1 MTENIT
7 IKFFLVLDTV
17 LFAIRVGKFG
27 INAFLRQPI
36 LQGIL
41 CRYSRGHAFTWHH
54 RPTVNTRPIPQY
66 VHIDRFPL
74 LLFDLIKRW
83 QDSPNP
89 INATSSER
97 APQIT
102 RRQSFHRGEFV
113 VMPHAD
119 RNLRPSSVIKQI
131 SISARTWWAAI
142 CSYCSMLLLQNFYY
156 YYDVK

>member
-7 IKFFLVLDTV
+7 IKFFSVLDTV

-83 QDSPNP
+83 QDSNQCNV
-89 INATSSER
+89 IRTRASDYQTTVFSSGRVCRNAS
-97 APQIT
+97 
-102 RRQSFHRGEFV
+102 
-113 VMPHAD
+113 D

-131 SISARTWWAAI
+131 SISARTWWAAV

>member
-54 RPTVNTRPIPQY
+54 RHSQYSPHSPVCTHRQVSSSPVWSHQALTRLPESNQCNVIRTRASDYQTTVFSSGR
-66 VHIDRFPL
+66 VCR
-74 LLFDLIKRW
+74 
-83 QDSPNP
+83 
-89 INATSSER
+89 NAS
-97 APQIT
+97 
-102 RRQSFHRGEFV
+102 
-113 VMPHAD
+113 D

-142 CSYCSMLLLQNFYY
+142 CSYCSMLLLQNFYH

>member
-17 LFAIRVGKFG
+17 FFAIRVGKFG

-66 VHIDRFPL
+66 VHIDRFLL

-102 RRQSFHRGEFV
+102 RRRNAS
-113 VMPHAD
+113 D

-131 SISARTWWAAI
+131 SISARTWWAAV

>member
-17 LFAIRVGKFG
+17 LFAIRVSKFG

-83 QDSPNP
+83 QDSNQCNV
-89 INATSSER
+89 IRTRASDYQTTVFSSGRVCRNAS
-97 APQIT
+97 
-102 RRQSFHRGEFV
+102 
-113 VMPHAD
+113 D

-131 SISARTWWAAI
+131 SISARTWWAAV

>member
-7 IKFFLVLDTV
+7 IEFFLVLDTV

-113 VMPHAD
+113 VMPQTGIKGLH
-119 RNLRPSSVIKQI
+119 LSSNKFQLVHVLDEPRY
-131 SISARTWWAAI
+131 AVTVGY
-142 CSYCSMLLLQNFYY
+142 CSYKTSIITTT
-156 YYDVK
+156 

>member
-7 IKFFLVLDTV
+7 IKFFSVLDTV

-41 CRYSRGHAFTWHH
+41 CRYSREHALTWHH

-66 VHIDRFPL
+66 VSS
-74 LLFDLIKRW
+74 
-83 QDSPNP
+83 SPVWSHQALTRLPESNQCYV
-89 INATSSER
+89 IRTRATDYQTTVFSSGRVCRNAS
-97 APQIT
+97 
-102 RRQSFHRGEFV
+102 
-113 VMPHAD
+113 D

>member
-17 LFAIRVGKFG
+17 LFTIRVSKFG

-102 RRQSFHRGEFV
+102 RRQSSSGRVCRNASG
-113 VMPHAD
+113 

-142 CSYCSMLLLQNFYY
+142 CSYCSMLLLQNFYH